1 MSRTFF
7 LGVAGESH
15 ANRDG
20 TSRQAIIRRCR
31 AGDAVTLEPEPD
43 NPYDNLAMKVMHAA
57 GQVGYLPAGHGL
69 TRAVKRGVAT
79 ATIYRTT
86 GGGWFLAPKTR
97 GVVLQIT
104 RSDQD

>member
-1 MSRTFF
+1 MSRSFL

-15 ANRDG
+15 PNRDG
-20 TSRQAIIRRCR
+20 TSRQQIIRRCR
-31 AGDAVTLEPEPD
+31 AGDPVTLEPEPD
-43 NPYDNLAMKVMHAA
+43 NPYDNLAVKVLHEA

-69 TRAVKRGVAT
+69 TRAIHRGVAS
-79 ATIYRTT
+79 ATIFRTT

-97 GVVLQIT
+97 SVVLQIT